1 MFNQQKG
8 TLDRFGKR
16 RTCQ

>member
-8 TLDRFGKR
+8 TLDRFLDSR
-16 RTCQ
+16 IC